1 MKRSREL
8 ELLFIGLDKL
18 ITKKIRTMSKTNY
31 IDDQCRIY
39 LATLLAERVV
49 VSKELEEVKLHLKKD

>member
-31 IDDQCRIY
+31 VDDQCRIY